1 VRIEVFDVYAPGE
14 PHLLPI
20 LTLREYPSINR
31 EVVDGKTAGF
41 SCEQVVRSGHALAV
55 ADRGLV

>member
-1 VRIEVFDVYAPGE
+1 LTVFTYAPGE